1 MSVLTDTTVYTGRPE
16 SASGRRANEMAVY
29 DFLDGLGIA
38 YQRVDHGP
46 AMTIEDC
53 AEIDVLLGG
62 EMCKNLFLC
71 NSQKT
76 VFYLVLM
83 PGDKHF
89 QTKLLSAQLGCA
101 RLSFAPGELM
111 EGKIGCLPGSASV
124 MGMLF
129 DAEKAVKLCIDADL
143 LKAEAIGCHPCA
155 NTSSLLLKTADIM
168 EKILPALGREA
179 AIVEL

>member
-1 MSVLTDTTVYTGRPE
+1 MSVISDTTIYSGRPE
-16 SASGRRANEMAVY
+16 NSRGRLANELAVY

-53 AEIDVLLGG
+53 ADIDRLLGTQ
-62 EMCKNLFLC
+62 MCKNLFLC

-76 VFYLVLM
+76 RFYLVLL
-83 PGDKHF
+83 PGEKHF

-124 MGMLF
+124 LGMLF
-129 DAEKAVKLCIDADL
+129 DPDRQVTLCVDDEL
-143 LKAEAIGCHPCA
+143 LAGEYIGCHPCA
-155 NTSSLLLKTADIM
+155 NTSSLRLKMADLL
-168 EKILPALGREA
+168 EKILPALGREP
-179 AIVEL
+179 VMVKL